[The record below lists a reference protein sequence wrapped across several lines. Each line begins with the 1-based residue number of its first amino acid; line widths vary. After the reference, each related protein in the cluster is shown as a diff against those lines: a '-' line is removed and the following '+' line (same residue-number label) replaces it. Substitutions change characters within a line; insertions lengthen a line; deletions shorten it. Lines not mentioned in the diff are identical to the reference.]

1 MTHSHTIIITDA
13 LSTLVLLDVASSD
26 LNYQFTLSPLEWT
39 IVQVRGNCILGMHIY
54 GYMNEY
60 Q

>member
-26 LNYQFTLSPLEWT
+26 LNYQFTLSLLEWT
-39 IVQVRGNCILGMHIY
+39 IVQVLGNAILGMHID
-54 GYMNEY
+54 GYMNKY